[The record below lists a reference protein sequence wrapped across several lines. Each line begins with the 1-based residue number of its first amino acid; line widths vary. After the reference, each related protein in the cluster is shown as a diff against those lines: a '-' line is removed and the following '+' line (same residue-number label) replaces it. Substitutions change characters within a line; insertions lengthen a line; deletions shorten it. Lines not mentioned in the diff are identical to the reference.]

1 MWKKSLS
8 GLTGSFLKNLYE
20 SDKLN
25 MQGLELDS
33 DGPIGGKNFETH
45 DLVIVAEQNHESA
58 KQKYS
63 ERENKNWGLSF
74 SSIDISL
81 CFGIYVLSAAI
92 LILVN

>member
-1 MWKKSLS
+1 
-8 GLTGSFLKNLYE
+8 
-20 SDKLN
+20 

-92 LILVN
+92 LILVNWFWRNWVTIFFQFRYYYSA

>member
-1 MWKKSLS
+1 
-8 GLTGSFLKNLYE
+8 
-20 SDKLN
+20 

-92 LILVN
+92 LILVNWFWRNWATIFFQFRYYYSS